1 MPAYKP
7 IPVWEVRSL
16 AADYTKDIV
25 VIVAMDREN
34 AKLHTT
40 TFGREPADKD
50 IAAKW
55 GELFA
60 QAAGSDTTQATWYE
74 DFRATKEA
82 EYKAKVDALEKRLEA
97 VQDALAPLAR
107 PNESEAAVAQ
117 RVAAAC
123 DKFSTLRPAA
133 EWHEDFGPV
142 LWWHLPIEEPPYV
155 GSGPGAG
162 ERNADGT
169 PTTCARLLEEGFLTH
184 WSPLPD
190 CKYLKTSDGT
200 EVTAR

>member
-1 MPAYKP
+1 MHVYKP
-7 IPVWEVRSL
+7 IPVWEARALSD
-16 AADYTKDIV
+16 DYVKAIV

-34 AKLHTT
+34 QMLHAT

-60 QAAGSDTTQATWYE
+60 QAAGADTVHSICYE
-74 DFRATKEA
+74 DFRATPEA
-82 EYKAKVDALEKRLEA
+82 EYKAKVEALEERLEA

-107 PNESEAAVAQ
+107 PNESEAGVAQ
-117 RVAAAC
+117 RVAKC
-123 DKFSTLRPAA
+123 SMLRPAA